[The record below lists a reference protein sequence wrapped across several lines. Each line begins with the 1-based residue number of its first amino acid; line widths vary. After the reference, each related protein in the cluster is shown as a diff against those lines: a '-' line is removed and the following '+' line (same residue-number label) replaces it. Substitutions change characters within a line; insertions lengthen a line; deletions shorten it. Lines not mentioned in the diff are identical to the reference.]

1 MIYSQRMT
9 SAVNFLSSIKIRL
22 SRLTIFQR
30 IVIGNSLVIAIGAI
44 AGTLL
49 TRLLTEKATDLEL
62 IILFTVA
69 GTILSVVINTR
80 IVNNALRPFYE
91 LRTLFENVQSGS
103 ALVNTEILKGSD
115 PDVSQLTDTLLSLFS
130 QLDESNRKLRAL
142 SRRAIHVQEDERRRI
157 ALSLH
162 DDTGQALSTLIFQ
175 LELLEKRLPQGQDEI
190 KARLATVRKLAT
202 DALSELRNIIFGL
215 RPSILD
221 DLGLVPA
228 IRWYARTNL
237 EPFGINVVID
247 VPQEDLHIPEEL
259 STMLFRISQEAINN
273 IRRHSQANTATISLS
288 KVDGAI
294 QLLIKDNGK
303 GFDVPKTTQQAL
315 SRQHLGL
322 LGIQERIELVGGN
335 ATVESQPGRG
345 TRILVTAPLSSLR
358 DEPYA

>member
-1 MIYSQRMT
+1 MIYSQRMPGT
-9 SAVNFLSSIKIRL
+9 KDFLSSSKLWL

-49 TRLLTEKATDLEL
+49 TRLLIDKAADLEL

-91 LRTLFENVQSGS
+91 LRTLFENVQSGN
-103 ALVNTEILKGSD
+103 ALINTEILKGSS
-115 PDVSQLTDTLLSLFS
+115 PDVSQLADTLLSLFS

-175 LELLEKRLPQGQDEI
+175 LEHLEKRLPQGQEEI
-190 KARLATVRKLAT
+190 KARLASVRKLAA
-202 DALSELRNIIFGL
+202 DALGELRNIIFGL

-237 EPFGINVVID
+237 EPFGINVVIE

-273 IRRHSQANTATISLS
+273 IRRHSEANTATISLIKANGS
-288 KVDGAI
+288 I

-303 GFDVPKTTQQAL
+303 GFDVSKSARQAL

-335 ATVESQPGRG
+335 ATVESHPGKG
-345 TRILVTAPLSSLR
+345 TRILVTAPLALLGGEV
-358 DEPYA
+358 DA